1 MNVDVAMEL
10 IEVVR
15 TLILLGD
22 TTSAVTVLVEAKG
35 VDLFDMSRVWKLLD
49 KDMNERGT
57 LWGLQGDDEDQTLWR
72 AFSYAI
78 CTRVETRWKQDFPT
92 LRKLLSHIVGM
103 EPPDDC
109 YSKFN
114 YALYKAWEVGAA
126 RIPGVVFTRH
136 AWILDQGG
144 RAVRIF
150 RTGWKG
156 EPTVIYV
163 VSEGDTVMHC
173 SRDFFRSRTNAR
185 YHAEEDCAPCIST
198 ATRCLSPWLVP
209 WAPWGHT
216 TRTSTTGTM
225 PCASWLRVG
234 TVAVSRPGSCRAE
247 RNDDR

>member
-185 YHAEEDCAPCIST
+185 YHAEEDCAPMYIYRYT
-198 ATRCLSPWLVP
+198 VP
-209 WAPWGHT
+209 EPLA
-216 TRTSTTGTM
+216 RALGTM
-225 PCASWLRVG
+225 GTHYQDFDDGYDAMRELAAGRYRSRVE
-234 TVAVSRPGSCRAE
+234 ARFLPGGEE
-247 RNDDR
+247 R